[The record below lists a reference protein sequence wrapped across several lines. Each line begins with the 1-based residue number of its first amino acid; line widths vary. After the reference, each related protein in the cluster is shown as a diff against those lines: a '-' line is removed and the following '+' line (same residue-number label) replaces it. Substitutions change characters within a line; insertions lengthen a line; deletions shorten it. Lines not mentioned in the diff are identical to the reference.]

1 MKRSFLFRPLLMVGV
16 LMLAMLAC
24 VGGGA
29 APSSTTGADATMAA
43 LQQMATAAS
52 VQLTQVAQGSQQGQQ
67 QPQPPEQQPTEAA
80 QPATAVPAAGQ
91 QFFTD
96 NFDTDSGLWSHF
108 VVDATVMLTSPGSLA
123 TVDTT
128 DPEGMSVKVTDGH
141 LAFDLNAKGLWVY
154 AMYTGAEYTDVKMEV
169 TADNRGTN
177 DNNVSLICRYSKE
190 HGWYEFNIA
199 NNGLYDILF
208 ANVTPDNKVTYGKLA
223 DGGSN
228 KIHQGKQ
235 TNTYGIACKGRTLTL
250 SINGFDTRRVDD
262 NEHVLDKGQVG
273 VSVSSFNSLPVTVN
287 VDSVTISQP

>member
-1 MKRSFLFRPLLMVGV
+1 MKRSFLFRPLLIVGV
-16 LMLAMLAC
+16 LALAMLAC
-24 VGGGA
+24 IGSSPTA
-29 APSSTTGADATMAA
+29 APGADATMAA

-52 VQLTQVAQGSQQGQQ
+52 VQLTQVAQGAQ
-67 QPQPPEQQPTEAA
+67 QPTAAPPEQQPTEAPGSTQA
-80 QPATAVPAAGQ
+80 APATGQ

-123 TVDTT
+123 TVDTS

-141 LAFDLNAKGLWVY
+141 LSFDLNAKGLWVY
-154 AMYTGAEYTDVKMEV
+154 AMYTGAQYTDVKMQV
-169 TADNRGTN
+169 VADNRGTN

-190 HGWYEFNIA
+190 NGWYEFNIA

-208 ANVTPDNKVTYGKLA
+208 GQVTPDNQVTYGKLA

-235 TNTYGIACKGRTLTL
+235 TNTYDIACKGRTLTL
-250 SINGFDTRRVDD
+250 SINGFETRRVDD